1 MDPMTWVYIA
11 LLVISLF
18 VAASAKRGTNAKPA
32 LLTDFG
38 VPTVED
44 GRPVAEVFGTVW
56 IDDPNILWYG
66 DLDTYPIKASGGK

>member
-11 LLVISLF
+11 LLVVSLF
-18 VAASAKRGTNAKPA
+18 VAARAKRGTNAKPPA
-32 LLTDFG
+32 LTDFN

-44 GRPVAEVFGTVW
+44 GRPVAMVFGTVW

-66 DLDTYPIKASGGK
+66 DLETYPIKASGGK